1 MAVVERGFLHETLIS
16 AVILTVISA
25 THPRPHGFL
34 RRPRRTALAR
44 TSSPPLTAY
53 CPASKLYR
61 PKLYPPRTCI
71 FLPVAH
77 PFRGEAFRSAS
88 VTSPVQPQTQA
99 QQPSPRRAETP
110 VNYYSDSVAQAFRPE
125 EPAFSA
131 PLVTKPSPLPSA
143 HSAHPIPATQSSP
156 SAQPDKPPQ
165 SSPSTTKPTP
175 TRNAYAL
182 HFDHNCRLLIDGK
195 PF

>member
-1 MAVVERGFLHETLIS
+1 MAVVERGFLREILIS

-34 RRPRRTALAR
+34 RRPQRTALAR
-44 TSSPPLTAY
+44 TPPRPLTTY
-53 CPASKLYR
+53 CPPQNSTVPNCTAQK
-61 PKLYPPRTCI
+61 T
-71 FLPVAH
+71 VAH

-156 SAQPDKPPQ
+156 SAQPDTPPH

-175 TRNAYAL
+175 TSNASAL

-195 PF
+195 PV